1 MEVFKRICVY
11 GGMLLFCLL
20 FWALVI
26 VGCSKLCHAS
36 PLDCEGIKDADQRHL
51 CRAVSIPRK
60 SECEF
65 IKDNDLRRECRA
77 RVK

>member
-26 VGCSKLCHAS
+26 VGCTKLCHAS
-36 PLDCEGIKDADQRHL
+36 PLDCEQIHDNDQRHF
-51 CRAVSIPRK
+51 CRAVSKPDK
-60 SECEF
+60 GECEF
-65 IKDNDLRRECRA
+65 IKAHDLRQECRA